1 MDNFS
6 APLEIFENFLDA
18 LNYGACRILQTPGS
32 LEVEGLR
39 IFKPYGGYHERLLH
53 SRIRFASQA
62 VAPASGP
69 CHFAK
74 HDRALALAHPY
85 PQRAEAKVEDQ
96 IHSD

>member
-6 APLEIFENFLDA
+6 APLEIFENFLEA

-32 LEVEGLR
+32 SEVEGLGT
-39 IFKPYGGYHERLLH
+39 FKPCGGYHERLLH

-62 VAPASGP
+62 VAPAPGL

-74 HDRALALAHPY
+74 RDRTLVLAHPY
-85 PQRAEAKVEDQ
+85 PQRVEAKVGDQ
-96 IHSD
+96 IRSD